1 MSPSRRS
8 RLAGWICSSVIARLP
23 MTRPFAI
30 NSRMACDGRMPV
42 VRSSFPAAGNSPNNP
57 TSPFLTSELDMIQH
71 SKCYW
76 SLKRRRGRSTHSILV
91 SRLTQEG
98 SQTQERH
105 DSHHVHVAPDAS
117 PGAARSSTRLG
128 KGTASVVSQEPK
140 DDQALAPEGIGR
152 HHFGTARLE
161 SAVNLRTFVL
171 AVAPWLSMAEFWFL
185 FTSSR
190 SPQGERSRAE
200 YFKGLTDAPWTL
212 PPEAPEA

>member
-42 VRSSFPAAGNSPNNP
+42 VRSSFPAAGDSPNNP

-76 SLKRRRGRSTHSILV
+76 SLKRRRGRTTHSILV

-98 SQTQERH
+98 IQTQERH

-117 PGAARSSTRLG
+117 PGPYEAQHGSGRARLRSCR
-128 KGTASVVSQEPK
+128 KNPK
-140 DDQALAPEGIGR
+140 TILALAPEGVGL
-152 HHFGTARLE
+152 HHLETARLE
-161 SAVNLRTFVL
+161 SAQ
-171 AVAPWLSMAEFWFL
+171 S
-185 FTSSR
+185 
-190 SPQGERSRAE
+190 
-200 YFKGLTDAPWTL
+200 
-212 PPEAPEA
+212 